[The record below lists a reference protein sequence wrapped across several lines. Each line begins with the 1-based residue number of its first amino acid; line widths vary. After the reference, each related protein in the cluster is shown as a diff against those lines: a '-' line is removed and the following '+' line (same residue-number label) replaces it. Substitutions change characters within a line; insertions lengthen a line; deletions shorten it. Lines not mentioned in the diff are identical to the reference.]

1 MTEREVMLL
10 VRKRMGKQ
18 SHGAAA
24 RSFGVAQGYF
34 SRMLRGYEKPSRK
47 LLAALGLV
55 AVVDY
60 RRIAEVEA
68 KAKAKSEAARVA
80 KATRRKRL
88 FRYGDWPV
96 PVFGRAMVL
105 ADSQERHGREQ
116 GFDELEDA

>member
-1 MTEREVMLL
+1 MTEREVLDL
-10 VRKRMGKQ
+10 VRKRMGTQ

-24 RSFGVAQGYF
+24 RSFGVAQSYF
-34 SRMLRGYEKPSRK
+34 SRMLRGYEKPSKK

-68 KAKAKSEAARVA
+68 QVKAEAARTV
-80 KATRRKRL
+80 KPKRL

-96 PVFGRAMVL
+96 AVGR
-105 ADSQERHGREQ
+105 
-116 GFDELEDA
+116 

>member
-1 MTEREVMLL
+1 MTEQEVMQL
-10 VRKRMGKQ
+10 VRERMGTQ

-34 SRMLRGYEKPSRK
+34 SRMLRGYEKPSKK

-60 RRIAEVEA
+60 RRIAEVEE
-68 KAKAKSEAARVA
+68 KAKAEAARTV
-80 KATRRKRL
+80 KPKRL

-96 PVFGRAMVL
+96 AVGR
-105 ADSQERHGREQ
+105 
-116 GFDELEDA
+116 